1 MPHVTQTPGVPALSL
16 VTVQGDASGFAQR
29 IAVGPHELISDEP
42 VEVGGTAMGPG
53 PYDLLLAALGWCT
66 SMTISLYA
74 RRKNWPLKNVVVELS
89 HSKLHASD
97 CENCVTKEHFLDR
110 IDRKIHLEGNLTA
123 EQRLRLLEI
132 ASRCPVHRTLK
143 SEVII
148 RTEAF

>member
-1 MPHVTQTPGVPALSL
+1 
-16 VTVQGDASGFAQR
+16 
-29 IAVGPHELISDEP
+29 
-42 VEVGGTAMGPG
+42 
-53 PYDLLLAALGWCT
+53 
-66 SMTISLYA
+66 MTISLYA

-97 CENCVTKEHFLDR
+97 CENSVTKEHFLDR

-123 EQRLRLLEI
+123 EQRRRLLEI
-132 ASRCPVHRTLK
+132 ASRCPVHRTLT